1 MVCGVQLD
9 ADAERRWDDFADLG
23 DDVQDELG
31 SFFGGAAI
39 GVCAMICL
47 RLLGTVFFD
56 RRGRGLLP
64 LDLGIGLM
72 SLAASRNTR

>member
-1 MVCGVQLD
+1 MVCGVQFN
-9 ADAERRWDDFADLG
+9 ADAERRGDDLADLG

-39 GVCAMICL
+39 GVCAMVCL
-47 RLLGTVFFD
+47 RLLGTVFSD
-56 RRGRGLLP
+56 RRERGLLP
-64 LDLGIGLM
+64 LDSEIDLM